1 MKQLRIKKNSFP
13 LISLTVVLLIL
24 LMAPMKLAAQEV
36 YKARLSYHWFP
47 DHDSAKMANLFAE
60 ECKKATNGRLD
71 IEIFPSGQLF
81 KIGQII
87 PAISQG
93 SVEMGGVVGIMYM
106 RIDKDFYLMGFQRFF
121 NSFEQARGFWLED
134 PEGRKAWDRL
144 ENKLGVKNLCYIPVG
159 PATYFSVDR
168 PLDKIANFEGLKAR
182 TLLATE
188 KPGLEALGVNYV
200 AVSTAEVYSALK
212 QGMINMVSTVPNG
225 LIAYNWWDFLKYAQ
239 QPYTFYGDA
248 YITVNTAWWNTLP
261 QDIRDI
267 VMNQVAP
274 KISKLST
281 EGIMKISNDILKE
294 LVEKHGGH
302 ISTVSGA
309 ELQKFIDL
317 ERTKV
322 HPALAKEIN
331 PDLYKAAKKY
341 VGIE

>member
-1 MKQLRIKKNSFP
+1 MEQLKIKKNTFA
-13 LISLTVVLLIL
+13 LISLVVIMIFLV
-24 LMAPMKLAAQEV
+24 MAPMTLAAEDV

-47 DHDSAKMANLFAE
+47 DHHSAKMANLFAE

-71 IEIFPSGQLF
+71 IQIFPSGQLF
-81 KIGQII
+81 KISQAI

-93 SVEMGGVVGIMYM
+93 SVEMGGVVGVMYM

-144 ENKLGVKNLCYIPVG
+144 ENKLGVKNICFIPVG

-168 PLDKIANFEGLKAR
+168 PLDKMANLKGLKAR
-182 TLLATE
+182 TLLPTE

-200 AVSTAEVYSALK
+200 AVSTSEIYSALK

-274 KISKLST
+274 KISKIAT

-302 ISTVSGA
+302 ISTLSEA

-317 ERTKV
+317 ERTIV
-322 HPALAKEIN
+322 HPALAKNIN